1 MSRFAFPFWQ
11 KSGANLMIFLQKS
24 AILRLEFM
32 AFVFTNLPLRLPGQE
47 GLPECPIRRLSR
59 TG

>member
-1 MSRFAFPFWQ
+1 MDRFAFPFWQ

-32 AFVFTNLPLRLPGQE
+32 AFVFANPLLRLPGPE
-47 GLPECPIRRLSR
+47 GMPECPICRLWT